1 MILSELGLFGRFMP
15 WWNDSLHLEG
25 GERGCCSDVT
35 VAFTWL
41 GKASLRVVLSGNE
54 VGMNYILSPAANG
67 QPFSEWPAGMKIV
80 AYTHY

>member
-1 MILSELGLFGRFMP
+1 MIPFIWKEESV
-15 WWNDSLHLEG
+15 
-25 GERGCCSDVT
+25 DVVPDLT

-41 GKASLRVVLSGNE
+41 GKDLLRVVLSGNE

-67 QPFSEWPAGMKIV
+67 QPFSEWSAGMKIV